1 LLQGGGGGVISCGNV
16 KKVWWVGQQLRSRQ
30 EYYQGR
36 ADKKGPKGTRGRYA
50 NLGFKLPASAKA
62 RINLDRQT
70 LQSVP
75 FKLNRV
81 SYGESKMTIST
92 GDETQTES
100 KEVDFVILS
109 TGIKADFGI
118 FSFALTAAE
127 QLNLVTSTET
137 CKRFDT
143 IARNGSSAFA
153 RVQGK
158 QLTIN
163 GEDKDIYFVGK

>member
-1 LLQGGGGGVISCGNV
+1 MRQRQEGV
-16 KKVWWVGQQLRSRQ
+16 WVGQQLRSRE
-30 EYYQGR
+30 EYLQGR
-36 ADKKGPKGTRGRYA
+36 VDKGLSGTRGRYA
-50 NLGFKLPASAKA
+50 NLGYKLPATADA
-62 RINLDRQT
+62 LTDLAMQT

-75 FKLNRV
+75 YKLKEVR
-81 SYGESKMTIST
+81 YGDKQMTII
-92 GDETQTES
+92 TEDGE
-100 KEVDFVILS
+100 KKVDFVILS
-109 TGIKADFGI
+109 TGIKADFLIYG
-118 FSFALTAAE
+118 FGLGGTE
-127 QLNLVTSTET
+127 QLNLVTSGET